1 MDLLRRMVL
10 MLCVGLG
17 LIGATFGVFA
27 QGTRPGIPVAIYG
40 APYGN
45 GYHNGYATVAQAI
58 QAFPPLM
65 LAYWGLPESDCP
77 NDNPTYLGDGSFTNH
92 FAYIATSGSGCC
104 CGQWIAGREISYPYD
119 PGKND
124 GSGCGCD
131 GGEGSGSGS
140 STSSDGNAGSMVGD
154 PINSATG
161 NQFMEED
168 DYPDGGWLSFR
179 RFYNSSLGTN
189 FTAIGSQWRQS
200 FDRYLLITAS
210 PASIM
215 IFRPDGKYETF
226 TKTSGVW
233 TTDSD
238 IHDVLT
244 ETDNSQGTA
253 TSYTIFIA
261 ANRHYETY
269 NTAGQLQSVIDATG
283 QGVTLAY
290 STSSTPS
297 TVAPVAGLLIT
308 VTDSKGRQLNFTYN
322 SNGQIIQVSL
332 PDGGALTYTYDST
345 ADATTGNLMSVQYP
359 DGHTR
364 QYVYNESSLT
374 GGASLPSAMTG
385 VIDETGTRYLST
397 AFNSSG
403 AATSSSFAGNVGTTQ
418 VAYNTDSTSTVQYPL
433 GETVTLSYAT
443 TSTGLILR
451 SAANQ
456 PCGPQCNQPWGR
468 L

>member
-1 MDLLRRMVL
+1 
-10 MLCVGLG
+10 
-17 LIGATFGVFA
+17 
-27 QGTRPGIPVAIYG
+27 
-40 APYGN
+40 
-45 GYHNGYATVAQAI
+45 
-58 QAFPPLM
+58 
-65 LAYWGLPESDCP
+65 
-77 NDNPTYLGDGSFTNH
+77 
-92 FAYIATSGSGCC
+92 
-104 CGQWIAGREISYPYD
+104 
-119 PGKND
+119 
-124 GSGCGCD
+124 
-131 GGEGSGSGS
+131 
-140 STSSDGNAGSMVGD
+140 
-154 PINSATG
+154 
-161 NQFMEED
+161 
-168 DYPDGGWLSFR
+168 
-179 RFYNSSLGTN
+179 
-189 FTAIGSQWRQS
+189 
-200 FDRYLLITAS
+200 
-210 PASIM
+210 
-215 IFRPDGKYETF
+215 
-226 TKTSGVW
+226 
-233 TTDSD
+233 
-238 IHDVLT
+238 
-244 ETDNSQGTA
+244 
-253 TSYTIFIA
+253 
-261 ANRHYETY
+261 
-269 NTAGQLQSVIDATG
+269 LQSVIDATG